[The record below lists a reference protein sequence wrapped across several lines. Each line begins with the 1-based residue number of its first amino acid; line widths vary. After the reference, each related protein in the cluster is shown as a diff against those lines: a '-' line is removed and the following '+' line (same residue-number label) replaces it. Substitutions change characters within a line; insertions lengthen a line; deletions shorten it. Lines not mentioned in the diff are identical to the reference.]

1 MENNITEL
9 VFILDKS
16 GSMAGMESDTI
27 GGFNAMIEKQ
37 KEVEGKAYVSTV
49 LFSNFSEVIHD
60 RVPIDEIEPM
70 TDKDYRVGG
79 CTALLDAIGGAVKH
93 INNIHK
99 YARPEDVPDHTI
111 FVITT
116 DGLENASRTFNS
128 DSVKKLI
135 KEQEEKGWE
144 FVFVAA
150 NIDSVETAATIGIA
164 RDRAVSYYVAD
175 ETVAMYESV
184 GQAVYD
190 MRRSKEKLRDVKA
203 KVEDGIK
210 TRKDKK

>member
-60 RVPIDEIEPM
+60 RVPIEKIEPM
-70 TDKDYRVGG
+70 TEKNYRVGG

-164 RDRAVSYYVAD
+164 RDRAISYYVAD

>member
-1 MENNITEL
+1 MKNNITEL

-60 RVPIDEIEPM
+60 RVPIEKIEPM

-116 DGLENASRTFNS
+116 DGLENASRTFSS

-164 RDRAVSYYVAD
+164 RDRAISYYVAD

-210 TRKDKK
+210 SRKDKK